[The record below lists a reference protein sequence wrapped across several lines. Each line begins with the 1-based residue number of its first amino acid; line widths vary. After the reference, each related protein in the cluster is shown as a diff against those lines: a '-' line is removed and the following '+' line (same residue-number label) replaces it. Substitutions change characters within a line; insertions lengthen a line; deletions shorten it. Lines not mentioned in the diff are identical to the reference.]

1 MLTEKL
7 GHLYIVVCVIVG
19 VPWAASLALKNL
31 RSGLRPTSSG
41 FILSANDIITSN
53 RNSLNPHICWG
64 GDHYIY
70 GANQN
75 YASPLR
81 FSKHAKQQQLGHCIV
96 KLKKKMC
103 MFTQT
108 IQANSSWVTNWGVG
122 CRTTLQDLRKLCA
135 TFSSR
140 WTGSYSYIPIRI
152 THTHTRAE
160 ECRGWTCSSKTI
172 PV

>member
-1 MLTEKL
+1 
-7 GHLYIVVCVIVG
+7 
-19 VPWAASLALKNL
+19 
-31 RSGLRPTSSG
+31 
-41 FILSANDIITSN
+41 LSANDIITSN
-53 RNSLNPHICWG
+53 RISLNPHICWG

-152 THTHTRAE
+152 THTHTS
-160 ECRGWTCSSKTI
+160 RGMQRLNLFLQNNSGLICSRSHGS
-172 PV
+172 V